1 MEQGKPAAWL
11 IPLVAG
17 CLDIPEQDLDPRA
30 ALTQYG
36 LDSLSA
42 AQLTAAIEDRAGFSV
57 PEWLLL
63 DCPTL
68 ESVEQFLCRDAPVP
82 TSPLERR
89 VATPP
94 LRQMLT
100 DSRLPVDCQPPC
112 QDPVSDQQSVLLTGA
127 TGFLGSHI
135 LDRLLRETAA
145 TVICMV
151 RRIGVSSP
159 RQRLDRALQE
169 YGLRGRN
176 AFPHRLE
183 VIEGDLCQPWLGLPA
198 HQFAGLADEVDT
210 IYHSA
215 AAVNWVHSY
224 RQLKPANVAGTRE
237 LIRFACRGR
246 PKAFHFISTVAVCY
260 STLAPREVSENEEIR
275 GLGEGLHLGYAQSK
289 YVAEGLIREAVDR
302 GLRASVFRPSL
313 ICGNSI
319 SGISNHQDLL
329 VTLIKGCIQMGSAP
343 DLDWLL
349 DCCPVD
355 HVSRAVVRLSA
366 KGNGGP
372 FHILNPRKRH
382 WRELVLWMNLYG
394 YPVSLIPYCDWLDKM
409 EGSSRQKGHALHSL
423 RSLFLRRTVE
433 PGEPTIPELYE
444 EGRRSRALAEDT
456 EIALGSRFPACPA
469 LTPKLLDRYFN
480 SLVERGFLPA
490 PSRRGPGSTRKDART
505 SVGELLSSILADHFA
520 EPAMNIQSTPLE
532 METDDSILTELTSWK
547 RGTTCGLGRFRVT
560 INSQGA
566 NHPRELD
573 LVLKDK
579 ARDAEIIEVGTS
591 VARLCGEPLGRAY
604 SQFKNRIGFSF
615 CHLKELAL
623 YRQSMFVDG
632 LGRHMPAFYGC
643 LEDEDTKR
651 WALLIE
657 HLSNMR
663 LMGSADEAGV
673 WQPRDIQ
680 AALRG
685 AAEIH
690 GIWYRRGADLRNES
704 WLGPVMSARD
714 MTRMKV
720 LWRALAEYA
729 APYFISWGGDRM
741 CRLQR
746 RLIESVDEWWS
757 ELESQPWTLIH
768 NDFNPRNLALRD
780 DGSDRLCVYDWELA
794 TLGAPQHDLAEFLC
808 FVLTPDVSHQ
818 ELSSYLDFH
827 RRELERST
835 TTAISPRQWRLGFE
849 LSLYDLL
856 VNRFSLYVLVH
867 RFRGL
872 KFLPRLIETWAHI
885 NRLLETRGTL
895 TRMSA

>member
-1 MEQGKPAAWL
+1 MEQGKPGAWL
-11 IPLVAG
+11 IPLVAS
-17 CLDIPEQDLDPRA
+17 CLDMPEEDLDPRA

-36 LDSLSA
+36 LDSLSMA
-42 AQLTAAIEDRAGFSV
+42 ELTAAIEDLAGLSV

-68 ESVEQFLCRDAPVP
+68 ESIDQFLCRDASV
-82 TSPLERR
+82 SNSRLERR

-94 LRQMLT
+94 VRQMLS
-100 DSRLPVDCQPPC
+100 DSRLPVDCQPSC
-112 QDPVSDQQSVLLTGA
+112 QVPISGQQLVLLTGA

-135 LDRLLRETAA
+135 LDCLLRETRAR
-145 TVICMV
+145 VICMV
-151 RRIGVSSP
+151 RPKAGSSP
-159 RQRLDRALQE
+159 HQRLERAFQE
-169 YGLRGRN
+169 YGLGGDVRL
-176 AFPHRLE
+176 HRLE
-183 VIEGDLCQPWLGLPA
+183 VIEGDLCQPSLGLPA

-215 AAVNWVHSY
+215 ATVNWAHSY
-224 RQLKPANVAGTRE
+224 HQLKPANVTGTTE
-237 LIRFACRGR
+237 LIRFACLGR
-246 PKAFHFISTVAVCY
+246 PKAFHFISTLAVCY
-260 STLAPREVSENEEIR
+260 STLAPREVFENEKIR
-275 GLGEGLHLGYAQSK
+275 GFGEGLYLGYAQSK
-289 YVAEGLIREAVDR
+289 YVAECLIREAVDR

-313 ICGNSI
+313 LCGNSI
-319 SGISNHQDLL
+319 SGISNHHDLL
-329 VTLIKGCIQMGSAP
+329 STLIKGCIQMGSAP

-355 HVSRAVVRLSA
+355 HVSRAVVRLSVQE
-366 KGNGGP
+366 NGGP

-382 WRELVLWMNLYG
+382 WRELILWMNLYG
-394 YPVSLIPYCDWLDKM
+394 YPVSLIPYRDWLNRM
-409 EGSSRQKGHALHSL
+409 ELSSRQRGHPLHYL
-423 RSLFLRRTVE
+423 RSLFLRKTDE

-444 EGRRSRALAEDT
+444 EGRRSRALAAAT
-456 EIALGSRFPACPA
+456 ETALGNHFPACSA
-469 LTPKLLDRYFN
+469 LTPQLLDHYF
-480 SLVERGFLPA
+480 SSFIERGFLPA
-490 PSRRGPGSTRKDART
+490 PSRPSPKSLKSDSRT
-505 SVGELLSSILADHFA
+505 SGRELLSTILGNHFA
-520 EPAMNIQSTPLE
+520 EPALNIQKITPLQ
-532 METDDSILTELTSWK
+532 METADSILTELTSWRK
-547 RGTTCGLGRFRVT
+547 GMTCGLKRFRVA
-560 INSQGA
+560 INSQGG
-566 NHPRELD
+566 NHPGELD

-579 ARDAEIIEVGTS
+579 ARDAEIIEVGAY
-591 VARLCGEPLGRAY
+591 VARLCSEPLGHAY
-604 SQFKNRIGFSF
+604 SQFKNSIGFSC

-623 YRQSMFVDG
+623 YRLSISVDR
-632 LGRHMPAFYGC
+632 LGRHMPAFYGG
-643 LEDEDTKR
+643 LADEDTQR

-657 HLSNMR
+657 HLRNMR

-673 WQPRDIQ
+673 WQPHDIQ

-690 GIWYRRGADLRNES
+690 GIWYQRGADLRNES

-720 LWRALAEYA
+720 LWKALAEHS
-729 APYFISWGGDRM
+729 APYFTSWAGDRICM
-741 CRLQR
+741 LQR

-794 TLGAPQHDLAEFLC
+794 TLGTPQHDLAEFLC
-808 FVLTPDVSHQ
+808 FVLTADVSHQ

-835 TTAISPRQWRLGFE
+835 GTAISAHQWRLGFE
-849 LSLYDLL
+849 HSLYDLL
-856 VNRFSLYVLVH
+856 INRFSLYVLIH

-872 KFLPRLIETWAHI
+872 KFLPRLIKTWTHL
-885 NRLLETRGTL
+885 NRLLQTRSTL